1 MITMGNIFSYILQ
14 HNTDYVG
21 KYKDQKAYSYFDNGF
36 VGPVLVYE
44 PKLAE
49 KNKIIYIYCK
59 VTASQAIYEQKSL
72 WFIIKKINEKGSNIV
87 SA

>member
-14 HNTDYVG
+14 YKDFNTNYVG

-49 KNKIIYIYCK
+49 KKKIIYISYK
-59 VTASQAIYEQKSL
+59 VTASQTSH
-72 WFIIKKINEKGSNIV
+72 S
-87 SA
+87 